1 MPSARQAKFEALV
14 GKVGEQLR
22 RYARR
27 RVDHHTAD
35 DVVAEAFVVIWR
47 RLDEVPAGHEL
58 PWCYAVTRLC
68 LQNTQ
73 RSQRRHTSLV
83 RRLASVE
90 SPHETAPWE
99 DAADADPDL
108 RQALR
113 SLRPAD
119 RELLWLWAWE
129 DLAPQEIAVLL
140 GVSANAASI
149 RLHRARRRLAD
160 ELGRVSGKG
169 AVRAGHKPI
178 DEGRSG

>member
-14 GKVGEQLR
+14 GDVGEQLR

-35 DVVAEAFVVIWR
+35 DVVADAFAVIWR

-58 PWCYAVTRLC
+58 AWCYAVTRLC
-68 LQNTQ
+68 LSNAQ
-73 RSQRRHTSLV
+73 RAHRRQASLI

-90 SPHETAPWE
+90 SRSETAPWE
-99 DAADADPDL
+99 DAADADSDL

-149 RLHRARRRLAD
+149 RLHRARQRLAD
-160 ELGRVSGKG
+160 QLGRVTGKG

-178 DEGRSG
+178 DEGRSA